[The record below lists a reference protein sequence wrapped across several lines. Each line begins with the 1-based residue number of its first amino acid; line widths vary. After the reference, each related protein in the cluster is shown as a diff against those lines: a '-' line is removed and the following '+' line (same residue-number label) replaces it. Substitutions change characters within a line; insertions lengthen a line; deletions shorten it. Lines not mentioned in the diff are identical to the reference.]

1 MGSAVERMATPSLP
15 PNERLRR
22 ASARGDISNVKEAL
36 NDGAAINATGG
47 YNRTALHFAIAKEPE
62 NVDAVVQILF
72 ASNASVHVRDK
83 GGSCPIH
90 LAAENGL
97 KGVVGQLIAAGAD
110 VDSRDDV
117 YGRTALHWASE
128 SGNEGVVL
136 TLLEAGASPD
146 VNDSVKDGN
155 TPLDVAKT
163 TRIANILLDAL
174 AKPGAPQQSAA
185 VHDAENKV
193 AERQQKEDSRKA
205 ELEKMRSELEA
216 KRSAMEQKKLEEA
229 ALAADEHAPPPAPQ
243 EAIVPRVE
251 SQDKLAARLKS
262 LGEVFAKS
270 QSQEAERYKVL
281 KVLLVRLRD
290 DMCSEKMVVE
300 DRFNW
305 FSREVKLLQNHMAL
319 DINVLKQTRCEMD
332 KVMTRQI
339 DEKCGVLRS
348 DLVHERE
355 LREEGERRTIL
366 PPNTLPS
373 LADKVDLAGDVRYD
387 RGEQLMKKIN
397 SSIGDLQEQLTVE
410 VNCHK
415 EITDFMANIESKCRT
430 LRAELEEE
438 KRFRQQAEDRHGQRM
453 EALRTLPPLIEED
466 ANNRVDRR
474 SKMQER
480 VNDEMKKMLQYVQ
493 AEQTARADGESSLG
507 KMLNSVTDKLNDE
520 IRSERSLREAS
531 EEKFFLLLQDTCD
544 RARDRVEAIA
554 HWKP

>member
-1 MGSAVERMATPSLP
+1 MD
-15 PNERLRR
+15 N
-22 ASARGDISNVKEAL
+22 
-36 NDGAAINATGG
+36 
-47 YNRTALHFAIAKEPE
+47 
-62 NVDAVVQILF
+62 
-72 ASNASVHVRDK
+72 
-83 GGSCPIH
+83 
-90 LAAENGL
+90 
-97 KGVVGQLIAAGAD
+97 
-110 VDSRDDV
+110 
-117 YGRTALHWASE
+117 
-128 SGNEGVVL
+128 
-136 TLLEAGASPD
+136 
-146 VNDSVKDGN
+146 
-155 TPLDVAKT
+155 
-163 TRIANILLDAL
+163 
-174 AKPGAPQQSAA
+174 
-185 VHDAENKV
+185 
-193 AERQQKEDSRKA
+193 
-205 ELEKMRSELEA
+205 
-216 KRSAMEQKKLEEA
+216 KKLQEA
-229 ALAADEHAPPPAPQ
+229 QLTAEEHAPPAEPEA
-243 EAIVPRVE
+243 AIVPRGD

-290 DMCSEKMVVE
+290 DLCSEKMVVE

-319 DINVLKQTRCEMD
+319 EINVSKQTRCEMD

-397 SSIGDLQEQLTVE
+397 SCVTDLQDQLSVE

-430 LRAELEEE
+430 LKSEIEEE
-438 KRFRQQAEDRHGQRM
+438 KMMRQQAIDRHGQRM

-466 ANNRVDRR
+466 ADSRVARR
-474 SKMQER
+474 LKIQER
-480 VNDEMKKMLQYVQ
+480 VSGEMTKMLQYVQ
-493 AEQTARADGESSLG
+493 AEQASRAEGEASVG
-507 KMLNSVTDKLNDE
+507 KMLDGVTDKLKTE
-520 IRSERSLREAS
+520 IISERQLRESS